1 MIGGGFI
8 SEGGYGCTFHPEITS
23 TGKDGTDKFFLTKIQ
38 VNDDSAKNEIYIGKQ
53 IFKKIDKEDIDR
65 HFAPVISTSDINI
78 NQLDIVD
85 KDKCTHIKKAQTNDF
100 LLMRI
105 KYVSGLSLDK
115 HFIQQ
120 TNSAS
125 ILRVYI
131 YSFKH
136 LLRSLKYL
144 NECNIIH
151 NDIKNSNII
160 YNINTNEPVLIDF
173 GLSIPIDEVTNS
185 NIRDFFYVYA
195 PDYYYWSL
203 EIHILNYSLHINENF
218 NEEDL
223 NNIVE
228 AYISDF
234 IILNAFTKDFKVKY
248 MELCKNHAKKYLKFT
263 QKELI
268 KNILS
273 QWETWDCYA
282 LCCEFIKLIYIL
294 TRYEDNKI
302 IKNEFT
308 AFVLKILLNS
318 IHPDPERRPS
328 IDNLIKQFNLFIMEQ
343 KQENLE
349 EIIESINKN
358 KKSIDTYL
366 KKDSKKSTILEKR
379 MSRKKGSRGK

>member
-8 SEGGYGCTFHPEITS
+8 SEGGYGCTFHPEITPI
-23 TGKDGTDKFFLTKIQ
+23 GKDGTDKLFLTKIQ
-38 VNDDSAKNEIYIGKQ
+38 VNDDSAKNEIYIGKK
-53 IFKKIDKEDIDR
+53 IFKKIDKEQIER
-65 HFAPVISTSDINI
+65 HFAPVISTSSINI

-85 KDKCTHIKKAQTNDF
+85 KDKCTHIKKAQTDDF

-105 KYVSGLSLDK
+105 KYVPGLSLDK
-115 HFIQQ
+115 HFIEQS
-120 TNSAS
+120 NSAS

-136 LLRSLKYL
+136 LLNSLKYL
-144 NECNIIH
+144 NECNIVH

-173 GLSIPIDEVTNS
+173 GLSIQIDEVTNS
-185 NIRDFFYVYA
+185 NIKDFFYVYA

-203 EIHILNYSLHINENF
+203 EIHILNYSLHINEKF
-218 NEEDL
+218 TEEDL
-223 NNIVE
+223 MGIID

-234 IILNAFTKDFKVKY
+234 IILNAFTKDFKIKY
-248 MELCKNHAKKYLKFT
+248 MELCKKYAKKYLKFS

-273 QWETWDCYA
+273 QWKTWDCYA

-294 TRYEDNKI
+294 TRYENNKI

-308 AFVLKILLNS
+308 TFILKILLNS

-328 IDNLIKQFNLFIMEQ
+328 VDDLIKQFNLFIMEQ

-358 KKSIDTYL
+358 KNSIDKEL
-366 KKDSKKSTILEKR
+366 KKDSKKSTKLENSLNKKILT
-379 MSRKKGSRGK
+379 MGK